1 MSIATNE
8 TDKQVGT
15 ILESIQAVTPEVAEQ
30 AVMYYRVMDSVW
42 IVILAVVVV
51 VAALICRWCVKR
63 GNSVEHTG
71 SEGDLSAG
79 ALVSGIVSFVCSL
92 VCVGFANDLIH
103 SFIAPQHYAAECIIE
118 LGGKAFGN

>member
-15 ILESIQAVTPEVAEQ
+15 ILESIQAATPEVAEQ
-30 AVMYYRVMDSVW
+30 AVMYYRVMNSAW
-42 IVILAVVVV
+42 LVILIVVVM
-51 VAALICRWCVKR
+51 VAALMFRYCWRRREKVASIDFPAY
-63 GNSVEHTG
+63 S
-71 SEGDLSAG
+71 LG
-79 ALVSGIVSFVCSL
+79 AMGSGIV
-92 VCVGFANDLIH
+92 GFFTLAACAGLANDLIH